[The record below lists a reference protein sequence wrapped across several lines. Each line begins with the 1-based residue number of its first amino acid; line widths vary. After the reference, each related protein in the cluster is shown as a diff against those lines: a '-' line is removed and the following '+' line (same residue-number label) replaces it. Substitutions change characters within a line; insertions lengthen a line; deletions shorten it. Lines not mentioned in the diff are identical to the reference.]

1 MLTFIYSDVL
11 IFYKMNPICL
21 NVYVQYITFVFNYFS
36 FILELLFNYIYY
48 LTIFL
53 LLINYK
59 EEIIWHVNH
68 MNTFDYQLIIILIYN
83 WIPHGARVYC
93 TCVICRKQE
102 LSKKPAVD
110 YLCLYHQ
117 RKYIDFSSF
126 ISFSNSLP
134 IVRLFLLLLLVLQY
148 LVQL

>member
-68 MNTFDYQLIIILIYN
+68 INTFDYQIIIILIYN
-83 WIPHGARVYC
+83 WIPPWCKGVLHMCYLQETRVIKE
-93 TCVICRKQE
+93 TCCGLSVFIS
-102 LSKKPAVD
+102 SKKI
-110 YLCLYHQ
+110 Y
-117 RKYIDFSSF
+117 
-126 ISFSNSLP
+126 
-134 IVRLFLLLLLVLQY
+134 RL
-148 LVQL
+148 